1 LSSRYILLKKAI
13 AFFNKTLE
21 QTTTQTKPSLQNK
34 NRNILLF
41 TLLTLALLLTFLLNI
56 SLGSVSIPLK
66 DVFNSLIGG
75 NSSKETWDYIIIN
88 YRLPKASAAILA
100 GMGLSISGLLMQT
113 LFRNPLAGP
122 DVLGLSSGASLGVA
136 TIVLGAAFL
145 PPFLSSILLSPYGII
160 LASSL
165 GSFFVL
171 LAVLAVSQRL
181 RDTMAILIVGLM
193 FASLTS
199 AIIGTLTY
207 FSTAEQLQKFTFWS
221 LGNLGNLSWPSI
233 GILSIC
239 VTIALLLSL
248 VSIKPLNA
256 LLLGENYARS
266 LGMNY
271 KKTRLIIIFST
282 SILAGSIT
290 AFAGP
295 IAFIGLAVP
304 HIAKLVFQT
313 SNHTILFWSTLLFG
327 AIIMLICDS
336 ISQLPGSDLFLPIN
350 AVTSIFGAPIVI
362 WLLIRKRRMMN

>member
-1 LSSRYILLKKAI
+1 MV
-13 AFFNKTLE
+13 
-21 QTTTQTKPSLQNK
+21 
-34 NRNILLF
+34 
-41 TLLTLALLLTFLLNI
+41 LLLLLNI
-56 SLGSVSIPLK
+56 SLGSVSIPIK
-66 DVFNSLIGG
+66 DVFNSLIDG

-88 YRLPKASAAILA
+88 YRLPKAITAIVV
-100 GMGLSISGLLMQT
+100 GISLSVSGLLMQT
-113 LFRNPLAGP
+113 LFQNPLAGP

-136 TIVLGAAFL
+136 TIVMGATFL
-145 PPFLSSILLSPYGII
+145 PMGLSAVLLSSYGII

-165 GSFFVL
+165 GSFLVL

-199 AIIGTLTY
+199 AIVGTLTY

-221 LGNLGNLSWPSI
+221 MGNLGNLSWSSI
-233 GILSIC
+233 RILSIC
-239 VTIALLLSL
+239 VAIGLLLSL
-248 VSIKPLNA
+248 ISIKPLNA

-271 KKTRLIIIFST
+271 KRTQLIIIIAT

-290 AFAGP
+290 AYSGP

-313 SNHTILFWSTLLFG
+313 SNHTILFWATLLLG

-336 ISQLPGSDLFLPIN
+336 ISQLPGSDLTLPIN
-350 AVTSIFGAPIVI
+350 AGTSIFGAPIVI
-362 WLLIRKRRMMN
+362 WLLVQKRKMMN